1 MSDNIQYYKKYYFL
15 PSIKAEE
22 ILNHVA
28 ETTYLSLNEL
38 QIMSK
43 LLTTQSVR
51 SYAEYMRADGIS
63 CEPYVE
69 LINRKINEYIC
80 LKFFKNVYKNKDI
93 RVENE
98 DLCETFTYEG
108 NYFFHPVTMT
118 LSSRNIKVDI
128 TFYNKKVHDI
138 FKLKS
143 GKVYSQLIEFS
154 KEATL

>member
-1 MSDNIQYYKKYYFL
+1 VSDNIQYYKKYYFL

-98 DLCETFTYEG
+98 
-108 NYFFHPVTMT
+108 
-118 LSSRNIKVDI
+118 
-128 TFYNKKVHDI
+128 
-138 FKLKS
+138 
-143 GKVYSQLIEFS
+143 
-154 KEATL
+154 